1 MPFDDDIPKEPKHE
15 GEPVERDHGVLIQ
28 GSTHAD
34 LFDDDGYEVDLNPGS
49 EPDLW
54 GEQTALVEE
63 DEDAG
68 LKLEGFADG
77 EIPEILEAMGDDGA
91 EVLSDSPGGTS
102 ATGANEESEH
112 GGFPERE

>member
-1 MPFDDDIPKEPKHE
+1 MSFDDEIAGEPRHE

-34 LFDDDGYEVDLNPGS
+34 LPDDDGYDVDLNPGA

-54 GEQTALVEE
+54 GKQSALVEE

-68 LKLEGFADG
+68 LKLEGFAED
-77 EIPEILEAMGDDGA
+77 EIPKILAAMGDDGA
-91 EVLSDSPGGTS
+91 EVLPGSPGGTS
-102 ATGANEESEH
+102 ATGANAEPEH
-112 GGFPERE
+112 GGFPERD